1 MSRTNPFEAFSGV
14 SARQWKQRIQ
24 ADLKGADYNE
34 TLVWESPESI
44 SVKPFYHSEDLEKD
58 ALLRPLPTTH
68 WKIGQHIFAGVP
80 ERANT
85 RALDVLKRGVESLFF
100 TIPSGD
106 INLKS
111 LLEGIDLK
119 TTSIH
124 FGFQFLSARYLR
136 TAADMLRAGSSAIY
150 FHTDPVGYLA
160 RTGNWFSNRDNDH
173 ELLGEVLGY
182 FSDREQCNVLSVDMS
197 LYQNAGANAVQQLAY
212 GLAHANEYLN
222 RYYRD
227 GTTRTSWSG
236 ITFQVSN
243 GSNYFFEIAKLRAL
257 RILWERLA
265 TEYGLPGDCHIMARP
280 TKRNKTLYEYN
291 TNMLRTTMECM
302 SAILGGADTV
312 CNLPYDAFYHKDNEF
327 GERIARNQLLILKHE
342 SHLDKVCNAADG
354 AYYIEKLTQQ
364 LAEKSLALFKNIEAG
379 GGFLSQLKNHTLQKK
394 IRESAQKEQ
403 HLFNDGKEVLVGA
416 NAYQNLTDKMK
427 ETLELYP
434 FLKAN
439 PGKTLIAPI
448 LEKRLSEDWE
458 QERLRY
464 E

>member
-1 MSRTNPFEAFSGV
+1 MSRTNPFQSFSEV
-14 SARQWKQRIQ
+14 SSRQWKQRIQ

-34 TLVWESPESI
+34 SLVWESPEGI
-44 SVKPFYHSEDLEKD
+44 SVKPFYHAEDLEED
-58 ALLRPLPTTH
+58 TLFRPLPSRK
-68 WKIGQHIFAGVP
+68 WKIGQQIFAGVP
-80 ERANT
+80 ESANA
-85 RALDVLKRGVESLFF
+85 RALEVLKRGVESLFF

-106 INLKS
+106 INLKG
-111 LLEGIDLK
+111 LLNGIDLK

-124 FGFQFLSARYLR
+124 FRFQFLSARYLR
-136 TAADMLRAGSSAIY
+136 TAADMLHAKSTAI
-150 FHTDPVGYLA
+150 HLNVDPVGYLA
-160 RTGNWFSNRDNDH
+160 RTGNWFGNRDNDL
-173 ELLGEVLGY
+173 ELLGEVLDY
-182 FSDREQCNVLSVDMS
+182 FSDREQCRVLGVDMS
-197 LYQNAGANAVQQLAY
+197 LYQNAGANTVQQLAY
-212 GLAHANEYLN
+212 GMAHANEYLN
-222 RYYRD
+222 KYYRD
-227 GTTRTSWSG
+227 GANRRSWSG
-236 ITFQVSN
+236 ITFQVST

-265 TEYGLPGDCHIMARP
+265 DAYGLPGDCHIMAWP
-280 TKRNKTLYEYN
+280 TRRNKTLYEYN

-312 CNLPYDAFYHKDNEF
+312 CTLPYDTFYHKDNEF
-327 GERIARNQLLILKHE
+327 GERIARNQLLILKYE

-354 AYYIEKLTQQ
+354 AYYIEKLTKQ
-364 LAEKSLALFKNIEAG
+364 LAEKSLSLFKNIETG

-416 NAYQNLTDKMK
+416 NAYQNLNDRMK

-448 LEKRLSEDWE
+448 FEKRLSEDWE